1 MHGENCIFPLDKTVF
16 NPCPLNGLITGV
28 ESLQQ
33 MLFFSFYDTEGAIQS
48 CNATA
53 YVMSAAL
60 SPGALIALLVCM
72 LILIGKQMHVHMYVW
87 MDV

>member
-1 MHGENCIFPLDKTVF
+1 MSFFNKTDGSI
-16 NPCPLNGLITGV
+16 L
-28 ESLQQ
+28 
-33 MLFFSFYDTEGAIQS
+33 S

-72 LILIGKQMHVHMYVW
+72 LILIGKQMDVLVYCVAVRKDKW

>member
-1 MHGENCIFPLDKTVF
+1 MCVLSFFFF
-16 NPCPLNGLITGV
+16 NNT
-28 ESLQQ
+28 
-33 MLFFSFYDTEGAIQS
+33 DGAIQT

-72 LILIGKQMHVHMYVW
+72 LILIGKRT
-87 MDV
+87 DVAA

>member
-1 MHGENCIFPLDKTVF
+1 MRKMWCKCYVS
-16 NPCPLNGLITGV
+16 V
-28 ESLQQ
+28 S
-33 MLFFSFYDTEGAIQS
+33 EGAIQS

-72 LILIGKQMHVHMYVW
+72 LILIGKRL
-87 MDV
+87 DVLTYGYGRR

>member
-1 MHGENCIFPLDKTVF
+1 MCIV
-16 NPCPLNGLITGV
+16 NAI
-28 ESLQQ
+28 
-33 MLFFSFYDTEGAIQS
+33 LFFFCNTEGAIQS

-72 LILIGKQMHVHMYVW
+72 LILIGKR
-87 MDV
+87 MDVLVYCMAV

>member
-1 MHGENCIFPLDKTVF
+1 MLKVPYKCYVSVSEGE
-16 NPCPLNGLITGV
+16 
-28 ESLQQ
+28 
-33 MLFFSFYDTEGAIQS
+33 IQA

-72 LILIGKQMHVHMYVW
+72 LILIGKRV
-87 MDV
+87 DVLTYGCGRR

>member
-1 MHGENCIFPLDKTVF
+1 MRVYSKCYF
-16 NPCPLNGLITGV
+16 
-28 ESLQQ
+28 
-33 MLFFSFYDTEGAIQS
+33 LFYFFFCFTTEGAIQS

-72 LILIGKQMHVHMYVW
+72 LILIGKW
-87 MDV
+87 MDVPKPSMAI

>member
-1 MHGENCIFPLDKTVF
+1 
-16 NPCPLNGLITGV
+16 
-28 ESLQQ
+28 
-33 MLFFSFYDTEGAIQS
+33 MLFFFLLYLVLFCFTTEGAIQS

-72 LILIGKQMHVHMYVW
+72 LILIGKR
-87 MDV
+87 MDVPKPSMAI

>member
-1 MHGENCIFPLDKTVF
+1 M
-16 NPCPLNGLITGV
+16 ITCV
-28 ESLQQ
+28 YNSCL
-33 MLFFSFYDTEGAIQS
+33 LFFCIKEGAIQS

-72 LILIGKQMHVHMYVW
+72 LILIGKW
-87 MDV
+87 MDVLVWLYEVINGWMYDGWLGGWMSTIH

>member
-1 MHGENCIFPLDKTVF
+1 MCVLSFFFFF
-16 NPCPLNGLITGV
+16 NNT
-28 ESLQQ
+28 
-33 MLFFSFYDTEGAIQS
+33 DGAIQT

-72 LILIGKQMHVHMYVW
+72 LILIGKR
-87 MDV
+87 MDVAA

>member
-1 MHGENCIFPLDKTVF
+1 QNVYFLPILVVDSGPPSLSS
-16 NPCPLNGLITGV
+16 TGTLTIHV
-28 ESLQQ
+28 CGC
-33 MLFFSFYDTEGAIQS
+33 DTEGAIQT

-72 LILIGKQMHVHMYVW
+72 LILIGNWPLSGPHLYCKSLHCTLY
-87 MDV
+87 

>member
-1 MHGENCIFPLDKTVF
+1 MNAL
-16 NPCPLNGLITGV
+16 
-28 ESLQQ
+28 
-33 MLFFSFYDTEGAIQS
+33 FSFHNTEGAIQS

-72 LILIGKQMHVHMYVW
+72 LILIGKLINALMNKHYTILYVYMHGFTSNKW
-87 MDV
+87 MDVRWMARRMDKHN

>member
-1 MHGENCIFPLDKTVF
+1 MPVF
-16 NPCPLNGLITGV
+16 
-28 ESLQQ
+28 
-33 MLFFSFYDTEGAIQS
+33 LFFIFVFYNTEGEIQS

-72 LILIGKQMHVHMYVW
+72 LILIGKRTDVLMYGW
-87 MDV
+87 MDEG

>member
-1 MHGENCIFPLDKTVF
+1 MMKTRSLEMMLNIYHNLFLINVCITLFFVF
-16 NPCPLNGLITGV
+16 NKT
-28 ESLQQ
+28 
-33 MLFFSFYDTEGAIQS
+33 DGAIQT

-72 LILIGKQMHVHMYVW
+72 LILIGKRT
-87 MDV
+87 DVAA

>member
-1 MHGENCIFPLDKTVF
+1 M
-16 NPCPLNGLITGV
+16 
-28 ESLQQ
+28 
-33 MLFFSFYDTEGAIQS
+33 FYNADGAIQS

-72 LILIGKQMHVHMYVW
+72 LILIGKQVNVLIINAWKMTVLLYVELLYG
-87 MDV
+87 VIRLLFCCNA

>member
-1 MHGENCIFPLDKTVF
+1 MQRLVFFP
-16 NPCPLNGLITGV
+16 
-28 ESLQQ
+28 
-33 MLFFSFYDTEGAIQS
+33 DTDGAIQS

-72 LILIGKQMHVHMYVW
+72 LILIGKQTDVLMNVW
-87 MDV
+87 MRMYEG

>member
-1 MHGENCIFPLDKTVF
+1 M
-16 NPCPLNGLITGV
+16 
-28 ESLQQ
+28 
-33 MLFFSFYDTEGAIQS
+33 FYNADGAIQS

-72 LILIGKQMHVHMYVW
+72 LILIGKQVNVLIINAWKMNVLLYVELLYG
-87 MDV
+87 VIRLLFCCNA